1 LTSILSSISGYF
13 SKSLILGTFL
23 PVVIFI
29 VLAQFLFVPY
39 LPPSLLASLPL
50 EGLGQEWKIASISF
64 VAIVMS
70 GLLYNLNIPI
80 LRFYEGYPWRD
91 SWIGAWWTN
100 RHRGR
105 FDAAQLRIDA
115 MRAALRTMEA
125 AVKKD
130 PMEAAFVN
138 EVINSW
144 NALGGA
150 RETATIA
157 ESQWLQAWRAA
168 NADSE
173 VNDTK
178 TRWQKIDD
186 ELRDQFSIYR
196 RSVQHAYPDD
206 RSLILPTRL
215 GNVIRSFEYYS
226 HREYGIDSIEIW
238 PRLVAVIPT
247 DYAVSIDDSKTT
259 FDFMLN
265 SSLLSML
272 LGVSILAA
280 GLVYPAPLIALS
292 HAVYWV
298 LTVVALALL
307 SYFFYRL
314 SINRAHAWGSLIK
327 SSFDLY
333 RWELLKKLGY
343 AQQPKDRLEERN
355 LWGEISRQVIYGDRF
370 DKRMSSYNES
380 SPLPFP
386 LLQSETKD
394 SKLEVTRGV
403 KATGNVSVVYLRV
416 RNTDTNT
423 LVKGITVKDRLADDL
438 DFEWDSARVGN
449 DKVAMSGTNPYEFRI
464 GDLQP
469 NAEAILTYKVINKK
483 RDGALR
489 LAIGHRKGRLV

>member
-39 LPPSLLASLPL
+39 LPPSLVASLPL
-50 EGLGQEWKIASISF
+50 EGLGQEWKIVSVTF

-70 GLLYNLNIPI
+70 GLIYNLNIPI

-91 SWIGAWWTN
+91 SWIGTWWTN

-105 FDAAQLRIDA
+105 FDAAQLRIHA
-115 MRAALRTMEA
+115 MRAVLRTMDA
-125 AVKKD
+125 AIKKD
-130 PMEAAFVN
+130 PLEAAFIN
-138 EVINSW
+138 EVIDSW
-144 NALGGA
+144 KGLSGK
-150 RETATIA
+150 RETATA

-178 TRWQKIDD
+178 TRWQKHDE
-186 ELRDQFSIYR
+186 ELREEFSIYR

-215 GNVIRSFEYYS
+215 GNAIRSFEYYS

-272 LGVSILAA
+272 LCILILVS
-280 GLVYPAPLIALS
+280 GLVYPAPLIALGN
-292 HAVYWV
+292 AVYWI
-298 LTVVALALL
+298 LTVIALALL
-307 SYFFYRL
+307 SHFFYRL
-314 SINRAHAWGSLIK
+314 SINRAHAWGLMIK

-343 AQQPKDRLEERN
+343 AKQPKDRLEEREV
-355 LWGEISRQVIYGDRF
+355 WGEISRQAIYGDRF
-370 DKRMSSYNES
+370 DKSMSSYKES

-386 LLQSETKD
+386 LLQSDTKD

-403 KATGNVSVVYLRV
+403 KAAGDVSVVYLRV
-416 RNTDTNT
+416 KNTDANT

-438 DFEWDSARVGN
+438 DFEWDSARVGIERI
-449 DKVAMSGTNPYEFRI
+449 AMSGTNPYEFRI

-469 NAEAILTYKVINKK
+469 NAETILTYKVINKK

-489 LAIGHRKGRLV
+489 LLLDTADPGKDG